1 MTPTSKIVSYLLA
14 ALARVHKMPDPPSVS
29 DFLAEAF
36 EQFPEEDWPMLV
48 ALVTASANGQDE
60 SVLWTARRISEER
73 AEEGP

>member
-1 MTPTSKIVSYLLA
+1 MTPTSEIVSYLLA
-14 ALARVHKMPDPPSVS
+14 ALYRAHKMPEASTVP

-60 SVLWTARRISEER
+60 NILRTARRISEER
-73 AEEGP
+73 AEETP